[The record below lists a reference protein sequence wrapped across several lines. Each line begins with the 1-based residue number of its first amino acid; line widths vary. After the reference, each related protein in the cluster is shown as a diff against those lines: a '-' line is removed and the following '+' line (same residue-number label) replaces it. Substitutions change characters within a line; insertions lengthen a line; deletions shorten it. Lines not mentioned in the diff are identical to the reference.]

1 MKRTLMA
8 AVSVTAMTAALAAC
22 GTGDDGSGSSGGGG
36 SSDSLTVWLM
46 DGSAPE
52 SWVTELNQAFEAEH
66 GVKVNVQIQQ
76 WDGIQERLTTALSED
91 GTVDVMEIGNTQTVG
106 YANTGG
112 LAELDAFADQPWNPN
127 MLAAAEVDDT
137 LYAVPWYGAN
147 RVVIYDKK
155 IWEEAGAEVPT
166 TRDEW
171 VTALETIRDNT
182 DAEPIYLPGQSYY
195 VLGGF
200 IADEGGSFAVEDGD
214 AWKGSLNTPEAQAG
228 MDFYAELQS
237 FSDSPK
243 DNDEASPQQSIDIV
257 PGGNVASWIGL
268 GWEANGAITAIEG
281 EDGSKGE
288 ADFGYFPVPGK
299 TADQLGHVFLGG
311 SNLAV
316 NQRAGNP
323 ELAEEWLTLATSQ
336 EWAQKFVDAQ
346 NGGVVPNRTDVTASP
361 EAGSFAEAMVAS
373 ADVGFLPPLTTGW
386 ANVETVPNPIKELMT
401 KSLNG
406 DDYASAAEAADAEI
420 TTRIN
425 RE

>member
-8 AVSVTAMTAALAAC
+8 ALSVTAMTAALAAC

-46 DGSAPE
+46 DGSAPD

-66 GVKVNVQIQQ
+66 GVTVDVQIQQ
-76 WDGIQERLTTALSED
+76 WGGIQDRLTTALSED

-112 LAELDAFADQPWNPN
+112 LADLSELRDEPWNSN
-127 MLAAAEVDDT
+127 MLASAEIDDT

-147 RVVIYDKK
+147 RVVVYDKR
-155 IWEEAGAEVPT
+155 IWAEAGAEVPT

-171 VTALETIRDNT
+171 ITALETIRDNT

-214 AWKGSLNTPEAQAG
+214 EWKGSLNTPEGEAG
-228 MDFYAELQS
+228 MEFYAELQS
-237 FSDSPK
+237 FSDSPT
-243 DNDEASPQQSIDIV
+243 DNDEASPQQSTDIV
-257 PGGNVASWIGL
+257 PNGNVASWIGL
-268 GWEANGAITAIEG
+268 GWEANGAITAIEEAG
-281 EDGSKGE
+281 GE

-299 TADQLGHVFLGG
+299 TADQLGNVFLGG

-316 NQRAGNP
+316 NERAGNP
-323 ELAEEWLTLATSQ
+323 ELAREWLALATSQ
-336 EWAQKFVDAQ
+336 EWAQKFVDA
-346 NGGVVPNRTDVTASP
+346 NGGGVVPNRTDVTANP

-386 ANVETVPNPIKELMT
+386 ANVEAVPNPIKELMT
-401 KSLNG
+401 ASLNG
-406 DDYASAAEAADAEI
+406 EDYASAAQAADSEI

>member
-1 MKRTLMA
+1 
-8 AVSVTAMTAALAAC
+8 
-22 GTGDDGSGSSGGGG
+22 
-36 SSDSLTVWLM
+36 
-46 DGSAPE
+46 
-52 SWVTELNQAFEAEH
+52 
-66 GVKVNVQIQQ
+66 
-76 WDGIQERLTTALSED
+76 
-91 GTVDVMEIGNTQTVG
+91 
-106 YANTGG
+106 
-112 LAELDAFADQPWNPN
+112 
-127 MLAAAEVDDT
+127 
-137 LYAVPWYGAN
+137 
-147 RVVIYDKK
+147 
-155 IWEEAGAEVPT
+155 
-166 TRDEW
+166 
-171 VTALETIRDNT
+171 
-182 DAEPIYLPGQSYY
+182 
-195 VLGGF
+195 
-200 IADEGGSFAVEDGD
+200 
-214 AWKGSLNTPEAQAG
+214 

-243 DNDEASPQQSIDIV
+243 DNDEASPQQSIDVV

-311 SNLAV
+311 SNLAI

-323 ELAEEWLTLATSQ
+323 EAAEEWLTLATSQ

>member
-8 AVSVTAMTAALAAC
+8 ALSVTAMTAALAAC

-52 SWVTELNQAFEAEH
+52 PWVTELNQAFEAEH
-66 GVKVNVQIQQ
+66 GVTVDVQIQQ
-76 WDGIQERLTTALSED
+76 WGGIQDRLTTALSED

-112 LAELDAFADQPWNPN
+112 LADLSELRDQPWNSN
-127 MLAAAEVDDT
+127 MLASAEIDDT

-147 RVVIYDKK
+147 RVVIYDKQ
-155 IWEEAGAEVPT
+155 IWAEAGAEVPT

-171 VTALETIRDNT
+171 ITALETIRDNT

-200 IADEGGSFAVEDGD
+200 VADEGGSFAVEDGD
-214 AWKGSLNTPEAQAG
+214 EWKGSLNTPEGQAG
-228 MDFYAELQS
+228 MEFYAELQS
-237 FSDSPK
+237 FSDSPT
-243 DNDEASPQQSIDIV
+243 DNDEASPQQSTDIV
-257 PGGNVASWIGL
+257 PNGNVASWIGL
-268 GWEANGAITAIEG
+268 GWEANGAITAIEEAG
-281 EDGSKGE
+281 GE

-299 TADQLGHVFLGG
+299 TADQLGNVFLGG

-316 NQRAGNP
+316 NERAGNP
-323 ELAEEWLTLATSQ
+323 ELAREWLALATSQ
-336 EWAQKFVDAQ
+336 EWAQKFVDA
-346 NGGVVPNRTDVTASP
+346 NGGGVVPNRTDVTANP

-386 ANVETVPNPIKELMT
+386 ANVEAVPNPIKELMT
-401 KSLNG
+401 ASLNG
-406 DDYASAAEAADAEI
+406 EDYASAAQAADSEI